1 MAKKSIAKT
10 GVHFRYQT
18 GVHFHYHTN
27 GECATLTS
35 EQKKELA
42 ELRESL
48 PQTEKAKFK
57 KNKLQ
62 KHKIKEQTTNILN
75 CCRRIEKVL
84 STVSTLP
91 DVQVYIA
98 SMVQAMVSDSNKPKE
113 NENKDKPPNPVPK
126 VMP

>member
-10 GVHFRYQT
+10 GVHF
-18 GVHFHYHTN
+18 HYHTN
-27 GECATLTS
+27 GECTTLTS

-48 PQTEKAKFK
+48 PQTEKAKLM

-75 CCRRIEKVL
+75 CCRRIKKVL
-84 STVSTLP
+84 STVSTEQDKEP